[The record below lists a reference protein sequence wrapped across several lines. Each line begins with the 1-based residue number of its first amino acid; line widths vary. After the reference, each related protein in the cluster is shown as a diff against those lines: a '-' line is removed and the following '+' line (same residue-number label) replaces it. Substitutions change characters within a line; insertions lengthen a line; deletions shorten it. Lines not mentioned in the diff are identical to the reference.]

1 MNYVLDAF
9 AVLTYLGDEEGAD
22 KVEELLDRAKN
33 GEIKLIMN
41 YVNLGEV
48 YYIIARE
55 FGVAKANEVM
65 TIIKRWDLEFVG
77 VDESLSLTA
86 ARIKAIHSLSYADA
100 FVVAT
105 AIGRKG
111 TIVTGDREFEGVYP
125 DILWIRRFSNA
136 AD

>member
-22 KVEELLDRAKN
+22 KVEELLGRAKS
-33 GEIKLIMN
+33 GEVKLIMN

-55 FGVAKANEVM
+55 FGVAKANEAIAV
-65 TIIKRWDLEFVG
+65 IKKWGLEFVG

-86 ARIKAIHSLSYADA
+86 ARIKATHNLSYADA

-105 AIGRKG
+105 AISRKG
-111 TIVTGDREFEGVYP
+111 AIVTGDREFEGVYP
-125 DILWIRRFSNA
+125 NILWIR
-136 AD
+136 

>member
-55 FGVAKANEVM
+55 FGVTKANEVM
-65 TIIKRWDLEFVG
+65 TIVKRWGLEFVG

-86 ARIKAIHSLSYADA
+86 ARIKAMHSLSYADA

-105 AIGRKG
+105 AIDKKG
-111 TIVTGDREFEGVYP
+111 TIVTRDREFESVYP
-125 DILWIRRFSNA
+125 DTLRIR
-136 AD
+136 

>member
-1 MNYVLDAF
+1 MNYVLDTF

-22 KVEELLDRAKN
+22 KVEELLDKAKS

-48 YYIIARE
+48 YYILARE
-55 FGVAKANEVM
+55 FGVAKANEAIAV
-65 TIIKRWDLEFVG
+65 IKKWGLEFVG

-86 ARIKAIHSLSYADA
+86 ARIKATHSLSYADA

-105 AIGRKG
+105 AISRKG
-111 TIVTGDREFEGVYP
+111 VIVTGDKEFEGVYP
-125 DILWIRRFSNA
+125 NILWIR
-136 AD
+136 

>member
-41 YVNLGEV
+41 YLNLGEV
-48 YYIIARE
+48 YHIIAKE
-55 FGVAKANEVM
+55 LGVAKANEV
-65 TIIKRWDLEFVG
+65 IAIVKRWNLEFVG
-77 VDESLSLTA
+77 VDENLSLTA
-86 ARIKAIHSLSYADA
+86 ARIKAMHSLSYADA

-105 AIGRKG
+105 AISRKG
-111 TIVTGDREFEGVYP
+111 TIVTGDREFEGVYS
-125 DILWIRRFSNA
+125 DILWIR
-136 AD
+136 

>member
-41 YVNLGEV
+41 YLNLGEV
-48 YYIIARE
+48 YHIIAKE
-55 FGVAKANEVM
+55 LGVAKANEV
-65 TIIKRWDLEFVG
+65 IAIVKRWNLEFVG
-77 VDESLSLTA
+77 VDENLSLTA
-86 ARIKAIHSLSYADA
+86 ARIKAMHSLSYADA

-105 AIGRKG
+105 AITRKG
-111 TIVTGDREFEGVYP
+111 TIVTGDREFEGVYS
-125 DILWIRRFSNA
+125 DILWIR
-136 AD
+136 

>member
-48 YYIIARE
+48 WSSL
-55 FGVAKANEVM
+55 GLMKA
-65 TIIKRWDLEFVG
+65 F
-77 VDESLSLTA
+77 
-86 ARIKAIHSLSYADA
+86 
-100 FVVAT
+100 
-105 AIGRKG
+105 
-111 TIVTGDREFEGVYP
+111 P
-125 DILWIRRFSNA
+125 
-136 AD
+136 

>member
-9 AVLTYLGDEEGAD
+9 AVLTYIGDEEGAD
-22 KVEELLDRAKN
+22 KVEELLHKAEN

-55 FGVAKANEVM
+55 FGVSKANEAMAV
-65 TIIKRWDLEFVG
+65 IKRWGMEFAG

-86 ARIKAIHSLSYADA
+86 ARIKAMHSLSYADA

-105 AIGRKG
+105 AIGRNG
-111 TIVTGDREFEGVYP
+111 IIVTGDREFEGVYP
-125 DILWIRRFSNA
+125 DILWIR
-136 AD
+136 